1 MNRRRQLL
9 DKQRERELAMA
20 KKEQARLREEQK
32 LKDEKLKEYQEKR
45 LKELSVQFEVYFFLK
60 MKFFFHL
67 KIFKK
72 KLSQL

>member
-60 MKFFFHL
+60 MKFFFT
-67 KIFKK
+67 
-72 KLSQL
+72 